1 MKNLPFLVGN
11 LQEKGF
17 CIRYLECHIKEPEI
31 LKHSLIKEVIQDGD
45 YTISLVAWLIDSMNR
60 DKQNKAIALKYE
72 PKLDDAPR
80 VIAKGKGKLA
90 AKIIELA
97 RKHNIYIH
105 DDPDLIEVLSRLD
118 LNDEIPPDMYVV
130 VAELLAFVY
139 SLNGGKKIQ

>member
-1 MKNLPFLVGN
+1 
-11 LQEKGF
+11 
-17 CIRYLECHIKEPEI
+17 
-31 LKHSLIKEVIQDGD
+31 
-45 YTISLVAWLIDSMNR
+45 MNR